1 MANLKSWCK
10 SIDTLVGGHRMH
22 HLHVA
27 TEEDMQAGIRD
38 LAKAVPSHYASPER
52 IAGILD
58 RLGKPLAASYL
69 RQKLPTTKTNR
80 SGDLGEII
88 ASSYVDEYTTF
99 TVAVNKLRWKDHRE
113 VAMRGDDIIG
123 LEPDF
128 VARKLRFL
136 KGEVK
141 SAASVTSKR
150 LQDARNALEKSDGLP
165 SPHALSFIA
174 DRLCEEGKVDLA
186 ALVDQ
191 VNLSVGIRPGEMDHM
206 IFIFSGNDPTG
217 LLTKALQSYG
227 GAISQRG
234 VGLSVKSHQQFIKA
248 VFEKVGADG

>member
-10 SIDTLVGGHRMH
+10 STKTIVDGHGLH
-22 HLHVA
+22 HLRVG
-27 TEEDMQAGIRD
+27 TEEDMQAGILD
-38 LAKAVPSHYASPER
+38 LAREVPSHYASQQR

-88 ASSYVDEYTTF
+88 ASSYVNEYTAF

-123 LEPDF
+123 MAPDF
-128 VARKLRFL
+128 VAQKLRFL

-141 SAASVTSKR
+141 SAASLTSQR
-150 LQDARNALEKSDGLP
+150 LRDARNALEKSDGLP
-165 SPHALSFIA
+165 SPHALPS
-174 DRLCEEGKVDLA
+174 
-186 ALVDQ
+186 
-191 VNLSVGIRPGEMDHM
+191 
-206 IFIFSGNDPTG
+206 
-217 LLTKALQSYG
+217 LLTACTKKVRS
-227 GAISQRG
+227 IWQRS
-234 VGLSVKSHQQFIKA
+234 LTKRA
-248 VFEKVGADG
+248 